1 MLAPRKRLKMSD
13 FIMQPMQQADL
24 PAPYYLAS
32 AFRMVASFPV
42 LLSRLSAWLS
52 ALAFAYYYH

>member
-1 MLAPRKRLKMSD
+1 
-13 FIMQPMQQADL
+13 MQPMQQADL

-52 ALAFAYYYH
+52 ALAFACYYH